1 MDENNDSEGT
11 PLAIMEAG
19 AAGLPVISTIHAGI
33 PDIIDSDING
43 FLVAE
48 RDIDLMADKMLVLL
62 HDRALAKEMGH
73 QLQQKIL
80 ANYSVTNYIEQLK
93 TLINQFKK

>member
-1 MDENNDSEGT
+1 
-11 PLAIMEAG
+11 
-19 AAGLPVISTIHAGI
+19 
-33 PDIIDSDING
+33 
-43 FLVAE
+43 
-48 RDIDLMADKMLVLL
+48 MADKMLVLL
-62 HDRALAKEMGH
+62 QDRVLAKEMGY